1 MRRLCPFLALI
12 ATLGACAERPPSGD
26 SARAATP
33 AAVAEEAADS
43 GGLKP
48 ACPADGRWSQCA
60 IIERLERSGLAPR
73 LDSAEVPDEPPLTE
87 RGFLVHLGRARLE
100 VYLFEDAAAR
110 ARAAARLDRSR
121 YIEYTANITMDQKP
135 TLIMSGNAIAILHSR
150 SNHQRERVGNAIT
163 AGPPAGAP

>member
-1 MRRLCPFLALI
+1 MLRLCTLLVLGA
-12 ATLGACAERPPSGD
+12 ALGACADRPPSGD
-26 SARAATP
+26 SASAAIP
-33 AAVAEEAADS
+33 VAVTGGAVDS
-43 GGLKP
+43 AGAQP

-73 LDSAEVPDEPPLTE
+73 LDSTTAPDEPPLTE
-87 RGFLVHLGRARLE
+87 RGFLVHLGRAQLE
-100 VYLFEDAAAR
+100 VYLFVDDASR

-163 AGPPAGAP
+163 AGAPSRKP